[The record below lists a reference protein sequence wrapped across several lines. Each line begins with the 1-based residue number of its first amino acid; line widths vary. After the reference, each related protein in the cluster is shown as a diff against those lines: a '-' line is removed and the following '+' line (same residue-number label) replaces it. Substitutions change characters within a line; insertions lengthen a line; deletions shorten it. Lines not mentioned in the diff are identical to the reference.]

1 MGKRDIQTSDYFEDN
16 SFFADIVNGFLFK
29 GESVIEADKLR
40 EADTEQRYSG
50 RKTKKK
56 TNRDN
61 VKKYYGDTLLCLYV
75 LEHQQ
80 KVDYHMV
87 IRNMLSEAM
96 EYHRQWKEKQKKHRE
111 AKDLNDSD
119 QFLSG
124 MCRGEKFIPV
134 VTIVVYYGQKKWDGA
149 TSLHEMLEFGER
161 EEALKRYVED
171 YHIHVFDYHDYD
183 SFEMFQTELNQV
195 FSFLKC
201 SFDKKTLRE
210 MIANRQEEYY
220 NISDEAFELI
230 STLTNSSEL
239 LDIRE
244 YRNREQGGKDMCKA
258 LQEIREEGRE
268 EGARDLLKTQ
278 IQKKLSKGKT
288 VAEIADDLEEEIS
301 SIEAL
306 ILEIGA

>member
-16 SFFADIVNGFLFK
+16 NFFADIVNGFLFN
-29 GESVIEADKLR
+29 GEPVIEADKLR
-40 EADTEQRYSG
+40 EADTEQRYGGS
-50 RKTKKK
+50 KAKKK
-56 TNRDN
+56 TSRDN

-87 IRNMLSEAM
+87 IRNMLTEAM
-96 EYHRQWKEKQKKHRE
+96 EYNRQWKEKQRRHRAE
-111 AKDLNDSD
+111 KDLKDAD
-119 QFLSG
+119 EFLSG
-124 MCRGEKFIPV
+124 MHRDEKFIPV
-134 VTIVVYYGQKKWDGA
+134 VTIVVYYGQKKWDAA
-149 TSLHEMLEFGER
+149 TSLHEILEFGEK
-161 EEALKRYVED
+161 EKALKKYVED

-258 LQEIREEGRE
+258 LQEIREEG
-268 EGARDLLKTQ
+268 ARDLLKLK
-278 IQKKLSKGKT
+278 IQKKLNKGKT